1 VSDSDSDEEMFG
13 SALSSAYS
21 EAEGQEDDETP
32 FEWVAGEAEREGA
45 VPYGKGKNLQALR
58 AAREQILEGE
68 IAADEYEER
77 VGKILISISRA
88 VDLME
93 MGVLK
98 KNEAGLPEHEAAVVA
113 QTRAEMKSLKAG
125 VESMLRFGQSG
136 LLGDLDDG
144 MRAVE
149 EAMQN
154 LTKLRD
160 SADHMLATREEVEI

>member
-1 VSDSDSDEEMFG
+1 MSDSEEELFG

-32 FEWVAGEAEREGA
+32 FELLAEEAEREGA
-45 VPYGKGKNLQALR
+45 VPYGKGKNLKALR
-58 AAREQILEGE
+58 AVRLEILEGE
-68 IAADEYEER
+68 ITVDEYEE
-77 VGKILISISRA
+77 VVEKILISISRA

-93 MGVLK
+93 MGALK
-98 KNEAGLPEHEAAVVA
+98 KNEATLPELEATVVA
-113 QTRAEMKSLKAG
+113 QTREEMKRLKAG
-125 VESMLRFGQSG
+125 VESMLQYGQSG

-160 SADHMLATREEVEI
+160 SADHMLATREEAEA